1 MDDRRFDALTRTL
14 AQHRTRRQVLTGLA
28 GAGIASLAAV
38 VRSGEDAQ
46 AARRGFSGPK
56 FPLPTPV
63 PCTDSCSD
71 ACPCAPNHVCIGG
84 MCFAPCI
91 GCACGACT
99 LVPGHGSV
107 CANEAYATS
116 GSCQGICDA
125 GYACDGASLCI
136 KPCPI

>member
-14 AQHRTRRQVLTGLA
+14 AQDCTRRQVLTGLA
-28 GAGIASLAAV
+28 GAGIASLATI
-38 VRSGEDAQ
+38 VRSSDDAQ
-46 AARRGFSGPK
+46 AARRGYSGPT
-56 FPLPTPV
+56 FPAPA
-63 PCTDSCSD
+63 PCTNGCSE
-71 ACPCAPNHVCIGG
+71 ACACAPNHICIGG
-84 MCFAPCI
+84 TCFAPCI

-107 CANEAYATS
+107 CSDDAYATS

-136 KPCPI
+136 KPCSL